1 MTASKGSANSSDIS
15 ENAEFPFA
23 RRADTFS
30 MLIPCIDLQSGR
42 AVQLVH
48 GRERRL
54 AVDDVLGLLDRFGDY
69 PLIHVID
76 LDAAMRK
83 GSNATLVREL
93 CAAARKRKIRVRVGG
108 GIRTVARA
116 ARIVGWG
123 AEKIIV
129 GSAAFRNG
137 RVNKAFLKRLASR
150 IGRRRTIVALDTEGG
165 HILVRGWREK
175 LRLRPEEVIPELEE
189 YSSEFLC
196 TYVDAEGTM
205 RGTNLGWFRELRRVT
220 RRPITAAGGICSRS
234 EVRALARLKMH
245 AAVGMALY
253 TGKIT

>member
-1 MTASKGSANSSDIS
+1 
-15 ENAEFPFA
+15 
-23 RRADTFS
+23 

-48 GRERRL
+48 GRKRRL
-54 AVDDVLGLLDRFGDY
+54 AVDDVLGLLDRFSGY

-83 GSNATLVREL
+83 GSNARLVRQL
-93 CAAARKRKIRVRVGG
+93 CREARKRKLRVRVGG

-116 ARIVGWG
+116 ARIAGWG

-129 GSAAFRNG
+129 GSAALLNG
-137 RVNKAFLKRLASR
+137 RVNRRFLQRLVQR
-150 IGRRRTIVALDTEGG
+150 LGRRRIIVALDTERGQV
-165 HILVRGWREK
+165 LVRGWRDK
-175 LRLRPEEVIPELEE
+175 LRLRPQEVMPELER
-189 YSSEFLC
+189 YASEFLC

-205 RGTNLGWFRELRRVT
+205 RGTNLAWFRALRRAT
-220 RRPITAAGGICSRS
+220 ALPITAAGGVHKRS
-234 EVRALARLKMH
+234 EIRALERLHMN

-253 TGKIT
+253 TGKLS